1 MSGSI
6 LLPRRRALIAAA
18 GVPLLLTTRGAAAG
32 VRVRDARGQ
41 EIEIKDASRI
51 VAVGGSV
58 TEVIYALGGEK
69 NLVATDSTSL
79 FPAAARET
87 PKIGYMRTLSA
98 EGVLSLRPSVVITT
112 TAAGPEAALRQIA
125 DAGVAVLVLSDD
137 YSFDAVIA
145 KIEGIGRALRLDKAA
160 ADLTAKV
167 RADTADVTARVAQSK
182 TRPRA
187 LSFLTFGQG
196 GAPQAAGRMT
206 AADGIIRLAGGV
218 NVFDAWSG
226 YKPMTPEAT
235 VAAAP
240 EVIMVGTQTIE
251 AIGGVDKIL
260 ADPALALT
268 PAATHKRVASADA
281 LLLLGFGPRTPQAVR
296 IVARVFHPDIEFP
309 DPR

>member
-1 MSGSI
+1 MPPPI
-6 LLPRRRALIAAA
+6 LLPRRRALTAAA
-18 GVPLLLTTRGAAAG
+18 GAPLLFLGRGASAR

-79 FPAAARET
+79 YPAVARDT
-87 PKIGYMRTLSA
+87 PKVGYMRQLSA

-112 TAAGPEAALRQIA
+112 TAAGPEAALRQIS
-125 DAGVAVLVLSDD
+125 DAGVPVLILSDD
-137 YSFDAVIA
+137 YNFEAVIA
-145 KIEGIGRALRLDKAA
+145 KIEGIGRALSLDKAA
-160 ADLTAKV
+160 ADLAAQA
-167 RADTADVTARVAQSK
+167 RADMADATARIARSK
-182 TRPRA
+182 TKPRA

-206 AADGIIRLAGGV
+206 AADGIIRLAGGT

-240 EVIMVGTQTIE
+240 EVIVVGTQTIE
-251 AIGGVDKIL
+251 TIGGVDKIL

-268 PAATHKRVASADA
+268 PAAKQRRVASADA
-281 LLLLGFGPRTPQAVR
+281 LLLLGFGPRTPEAVR
-296 IVARVFHPDIEFP
+296 IVARVFHPDVEFP
-309 DPR
+309 APR

>member
-1 MSGSI
+1 MARPVM
-6 LLPRRRALIAAA
+6 LPRRRALIAAGGA
-18 GVPLLLTTRGAAAG
+18 PLLVMARGAAAG
-32 VRVRDARGQ
+32 VRVRDAHGR
-41 EIEIKDASRI
+41 EIEIKDASRV
-51 VAVGGSV
+51 VAVGGAV
-58 TEVIYALGGEK
+58 TEVIYALGAEK
-69 NLVATDSTSL
+69 TLVATDSTSL

-87 PKIGYMRTLSA
+87 PKIGYMRSLSA
-98 EGVLSLRPSVVITT
+98 EGVLSLRPSLVITT
-112 TAAGPEAALRQIA
+112 TAAGPDAALRQIA
-125 DAGVAVLVLSDD
+125 DAGVAVLVLGDD
-137 YSFDAVIA
+137 YSVDSVTA
-145 KIEGIGRALRLDKAA
+145 KIEGVGRALGLDNEAA
-160 ADLTAKV
+160 GLIARV
-167 RADTADVTARVAQSK
+167 RAEMADVATRVARPT

-218 NVFDAWSG
+218 NVFDAWPG

-240 EVIMVGTQTIE
+240 DVIVIGAQTIE
-251 AIGGVDKIL
+251 AIGGIDKVL

-268 PAATHKRVASADA
+268 PAAKNRRVASADA

-309 DPR
+309 DP

>member
-1 MSGSI
+1 MPSPI

-18 GVPLLLTTRGAAAG
+18 GAPLFLMGRGAAAG
-32 VRVRDARGQ
+32 VRVKDARGH
-41 EIEIKDASRI
+41 EVEIKDASRI

-69 NLVATDSTSL
+69 NLIATDSTSL
-79 FPAAARET
+79 FPEAAQKT
-87 PKIGYMRTLSA
+87 PKVGYMRQLSA
-98 EGVLSLRPSVVITT
+98 EGVLSLRPTVVITT

-145 KIEGIGRALRLDKAA
+145 KIDGIGRALGLDKAA
-160 ADLTAKV
+160 ADLVAKV
-167 RADTADVTARVAQSK
+167 RADMAEVTARIAQSK

-240 EVIMVGTQTIE
+240 EVIVLGTQTITT
-251 AIGGVDKIL
+251 IGGVDKIL

-268 PAATHKRVASADA
+268 PAAKNKRVASADA
-281 LLLLGFGPRTPQAVR
+281 LMLLGFGPRTPEAVR
-296 IVARVFHPDIEFP
+296 IVARVFHPDVEFP
-309 DPR
+309 TPR

>member
-1 MSGSI
+1 MSSPI

-18 GVPLLLTTRGAAAG
+18 GASLLLVGRGTMAG
-32 VRVRDARGQ
+32 VRVKDARGN
-41 EIEIKDASRI
+41 EVEIKDPSRI

-79 FPAAARET
+79 FPEAAQKT
-87 PKIGYMRTLSA
+87 PKVGYMRQLSA
-98 EGVLSLRPSVVITT
+98 EGVLSLRPTVVITT

-145 KIEGIGRALRLDKAA
+145 KIEGIGRALGLDKAA
-160 ADLTAKV
+160 ADLVAKV
-167 RADTADVTARVAQSK
+167 RADMADVAARIAQSK
-182 TRPRA
+182 TKPRA

-206 AADGIIRLAGGV
+206 AADGIIKLAGGV

-240 EVIMVGTQTIE
+240 EVIMVGTQTIT

-268 PAATHKRVASADA
+268 PAAKSKRVASADA
-281 LLLLGFGPRTPQAVR
+281 LMLLGFGPRTPEAVR
-296 IVARVFHPDIEFP
+296 IVARVFHPDVEFP
-309 DPR
+309 TPR

>member
-1 MSGSI
+1 MKPDI
-6 LLPRRRALIAAA
+6 LLPRRSALIAAA
-18 GVPLLLTTRGAAAG
+18 GTPLLLIGRSASAG

-79 FPAAARET
+79 YPAAARDT
-87 PKIGYMRTLSA
+87 PKVGYMRQLSA
-98 EGVLSLRPSVVITT
+98 EGVLSLRPTVVITT

-145 KIEGIGRALRLDKAA
+145 KIEGIGRALGLDKAA
-160 ADLTAKV
+160 TDLMAKV
-167 RADTADVTARVAQSK
+167 RADMADVTARIAQSK
-182 TRPRA
+182 TKPRA

-206 AADGIIRLAGGV
+206 AADGIIRLAGGT
-218 NVFDAWSG
+218 NVFEAWSG
-226 YKPMTPEAT
+226 YKPMTSEAT

-240 EVIMVGTQTIE
+240 EVIVVGTQTIE
-251 AIGGVDKIL
+251 TIGGVDKIL

-268 PAATHKRVASADA
+268 PAAKQRRVASADA
-281 LLLLGFGPRTPQAVR
+281 LMLLGFGPRTPEAVR
-296 IVARVFHPDIEFP
+296 IVARVFHPDVEFP
-309 DPR
+309 APR

>member
-1 MSGSI
+1 MSSPI

-18 GVPLLLTTRGAAAG
+18 GVPLFLMARGASAG
-32 VRVRDARGQ
+32 VRVRDARGN

-79 FPAAARET
+79 FPATARDT
-87 PKIGYMRTLSA
+87 PKVGYMRTLSA
-98 EGVLSLRPSVVITT
+98 EGVLSLRPTVVITT

-137 YSFDAVIA
+137 YSFDAVTA
-145 KIEGIGRALRLDKAA
+145 KIEGIGRALGLDKAA
-160 ADLTAKV
+160 ADLVAKV
-167 RADTADVTARVAQSK
+167 RADMADVTARIAQSK

-206 AADGIIRLAGGV
+206 AADGIIKLAGGV

-240 EVIMVGTQTIE
+240 EVIMLGTQTIE
-251 AIGGVDKIL
+251 TIGGVDKIL

-268 PAATHKRVASADA
+268 PAAKSKRVASADA
-281 LLLLGFGPRTPQAVR
+281 LMLLGFGPRTPEAVR
-296 IVARVFHPDIEFP
+296 IVARVFHPDVEFP
-309 DPR
+309 APR

>member
-1 MSGSI
+1 MSPT
-6 LLPRRRALIAAA
+6 LLLARRRALIAASGA
-18 GVPLLLTTRGAAAG
+18 PLLMMARAVAAQ

-41 EIEIKDASRI
+41 DVVIKDASRI

-79 FPAAARET
+79 FPPAARET
-87 PKIGYMRTLSA
+87 PKVGYMRQLSA
-98 EGVLSLRPSVVITT
+98 EGVLSLRPTVVITT

-125 DAGVAVLVLSDD
+125 DAGVAVLVLGDD
-137 YSFDAVIA
+137 YSFDAVVA
-145 KIEGIGRALRLDKAA
+145 KIEGIGRALGLDKAA
-160 ADLTAKV
+160 GELLAKV
-167 RADTADVTARVAQSK
+167 RADMAEVTARIAQSK
-182 TRPRA
+182 IKPRA
-187 LSFLTFGQG
+187 ISFLTFGQG

-206 AADGIIRLAGGV
+206 AADGIIRLAGGT
-218 NVFDAWSG
+218 NVFEAWSG

-240 EVIMVGTQTIE
+240 EVILVGTQTIE

-268 PAATHKRVASADA
+268 PAAKNRRVASADA

-296 IVARVFHPDIEFP
+296 IVARFFHPDVEFP
-309 DPR
+309 TPR

>member
-1 MSGSI
+1 MSSPI
-6 LLPRRRALIAAA
+6 RLPRRRALIAASGA
-18 GVPLLLTTRGAAAG
+18 PLLLMGRGASAG

-79 FPAAARET
+79 YPAAARDT
-87 PKIGYMRTLSA
+87 PKVGYMRQLSA

-137 YSFDAVIA
+137 YSFDAVVA
-145 KIEGIGRALRLDKAA
+145 KIEGIGRALGLDKAA
-160 ADLTAKV
+160 AELVTKV
-167 RADTADVTARVAQSK
+167 RADMADVTARIAQSK

-240 EVIMVGTQTIE
+240 EVIMLGTQTIE
-251 AIGGVDKIL
+251 TIGGVDKIL

-268 PAATHKRVASADA
+268 PAAKQRRVASADA
-281 LLLLGFGPRTPQAVR
+281 LMLLGFGPRTPEAVR
-296 IVARVFHPDIEFP
+296 IVARVFHPEVEFP
-309 DPR
+309 APR

>member
-1 MSGSI
+1 MSAPL

-18 GVPLLLTTRGAAAG
+18 GAPLLLTARGAAAG
-32 VRVRDARGQ
+32 VRVRDARGLEV
-41 EIEIKDASRI
+41 EITDASRI

-58 TEVIYALGGEK
+58 TEVIYALGAEK
-69 NLVATDSTSL
+69 MLIATDSTSL

-98 EGVLSLRPSVVITT
+98 EGVLSLRPSLVITT
-112 TAAGPEAALRQIA
+112 TAAGPDTALRQIA

-145 KIEGIGRALRLDKAA
+145 KIEGIGRALALEKAA
-160 ADLTAKV
+160 SELAAKV
-167 RADTADVTARVAQSK
+167 RADMADVSARIAQSK

-206 AADGIIRLAGGV
+206 AADGIIRLAGGI

-240 EVIMVGTQTIE
+240 EVIVIGTQTIE
-251 AIGGVDKIL
+251 AIGGIDKVL

-268 PAATHKRVASADA
+268 PAAKQKRIASADA

>member
-1 MSGSI
+1 MSSPI
-6 LLPRRRALIAAA
+6 RLPRRRALIAASGA
-18 GVPLLLTTRGAAAG
+18 PLLLMGRGASAG

-79 FPAAARET
+79 YPAAARDT
-87 PKIGYMRTLSA
+87 PKVGYMRQLSA

-145 KIEGIGRALRLDKAA
+145 KIEGIGRALGLDKAA
-160 ADLTAKV
+160 AELVTKV
-167 RADTADVTARVAQSK
+167 RADMADVTARIAQSK

-240 EVIMVGTQTIE
+240 EVIMLGTQTIE
-251 AIGGVDKIL
+251 TIGGVDKIL

-268 PAATHKRVASADA
+268 PAAKQRRVASADA
-281 LLLLGFGPRTPQAVR
+281 LMLLGFGPRTPEAVR
-296 IVARVFHPDIEFP
+296 IVARVFHPEVEFP
-309 DPR
+309 APR

>member
-6 LLPRRRALIAAA
+6 PLPRRRALIAAA
-18 GVPLLLTTRGAAAG
+18 GVPLLLTGRGASG
-32 VRVRDARGQ
+32 QVRVRDARGQ
-41 EIEIKDASRI
+41 EVVVNDASRI

-58 TEVIYALGGEK
+58 TEVIYALGAEK

-79 FPAAARET
+79 FPPEAQQT
-87 PKIGYMRTLSA
+87 PKIGYMRQLAA
-98 EGVLSLRPSVVITT
+98 EGVLSLRPTLVIAT
-112 TAAGPEAALRQIA
+112 TAAGPDAALRQIA

-137 YSFDAVIA
+137 YSFDAVVA
-145 KIEGIGRALRLDKAA
+145 KIDGIGRALGLDKAA
-160 ADLTAKV
+160 ADLVAKV
-167 RADTADVTARVAQSK
+167 RADMADVSARIARSK

-206 AADGIIRLAGGV
+206 AADGIIKLAGGV

-240 EVIMVGTQTIE
+240 EVIMLGAQTI
-251 AIGGVDKIL
+251 ATAGGVDKIL

-268 PAATHKRVASADA
+268 PAAKTKRVASADA
-281 LLLLGFGPRTPQAVR
+281 LMLLGFGPRTPEAVR
-296 IVARVFHPDIEFP
+296 IVARVFHPDVEFP
-309 DPR
+309 PQR

>member
-1 MSGSI
+1 MSASI

-18 GVPLLLTTRGAAAG
+18 GAPLLLIGRGAMAG
-32 VRVRDARGQ
+32 VRVKDARGH
-41 EIEIKDASRI
+41 EVEIKDASRI

-58 TEVIYALGGEK
+58 TEVIYALGGER

-79 FPAAARET
+79 FPAAAQKT
-87 PKIGYMRTLSA
+87 PKVGYMRQLSA
-98 EGVLSLRPSVVITT
+98 EGLLSLRPSVVITT

-145 KIEGIGRALRLDKAA
+145 KIEGIGRALGLDKAA
-160 ADLTAKV
+160 ADLVTRVRTDMADLSARIVRSKAKP
-167 RADTADVTARVAQSK
+167 RV
-182 TRPRA
+182 

-206 AADGIIRLAGGV
+206 AADGIIRLAGGI

-240 EVIMVGTQTIE
+240 EVIMLGTQTIE
-251 AIGGVDKIL
+251 TVGGIDKVL

-268 PAATHKRVASADA
+268 PAAKNKRVASADA
-281 LLLLGFGPRTPQAVR
+281 LLLLGFGPRTAEAVR

-309 DPR
+309 ARQ

>member
-1 MSGSI
+1 MSATI
-6 LLPRRRALIAAA
+6 VLPRRRALIAAA
-18 GVPLLLTTRGAAAG
+18 AAPLLLMARGALAG
-32 VRVRDARGQ
+32 VRVRDAHGQ

-79 FPAAARET
+79 FPAAARAT
-87 PKIGYMRTLSA
+87 PKVGYMRTLSA

-137 YSFDAVIA
+137 YSFDAVVA
-145 KIEGIGRALRLDKAA
+145 KIEGIGRALGLDKAA
-160 ADLTAKV
+160 ADLVAKV
-167 RADTADVTARVAQSK
+167 RADMADVTARISQSK
-182 TRPRA
+182 TKPRA

-240 EVIMVGTQTIE
+240 EVIVIGTQTVE
-251 AIGGVDKIL
+251 AVGGIDNVL

-268 PAATHKRVASADA
+268 PAAKQKRVASADA

-296 IVARVFHPDIEFP
+296 IVARVFHPDVEFP
-309 DPR
+309 EPR

>member
-1 MSGSI
+1 MARPI
-6 LLPRRRALIAAA
+6 LLPRRRALIAASGA
-18 GVPLLLTTRGAAAG
+18 PLLLTARGAFAG

-41 EIEIKDASRI
+41 EIEIRDASRI

-58 TEVIYALGGEK
+58 TEVIYALGGVK
-69 NLVATDSTSL
+69 SLVATDSTSL
-79 FPAAARET
+79 FPVAARKT
-87 PKIGYMRTLSA
+87 PKVGYMRTLSA
-98 EGVLSLRPSVVITT
+98 EGVLSLRPSLVITT
-112 TAAGPEAALRQIA
+112 TAAGPESALRQIA

-137 YSFDAVIA
+137 YSFDAVVA
-145 KIEGIGRALRLDKAA
+145 KIEGIGRALGLAQAA
-160 ADLTAKV
+160 TDLARKV
-167 RADTADVTARVAQSK
+167 RADMADVAARVAQSK
-182 TRPRA
+182 TKPRA

-218 NVFDAWSG
+218 NVFDAWTG

-268 PAATHKRVASADA
+268 PAAKNRRVASADA
-281 LLLLGFGPRTPQAVR
+281 LLLLGFGPRTPEAVR
-296 IVARVFHPDIEFP
+296 IVARVFHPDVEFP
-309 DPR
+309 AAR

>member
-1 MSGSI
+1 MPSPI

-18 GVPLLLTTRGAAAG
+18 GAPLLFVGRGAMAG
-32 VRVRDARGQ
+32 VRVKDARGN
-41 EIEIKDASRI
+41 EVEIKDSSRI

-79 FPAAARET
+79 YPEAAQKT
-87 PKIGYMRTLSA
+87 PKVGYMRQLSA
-98 EGVLSLRPSVVITT
+98 EGVLSLRPTVVITT

-137 YSFDAVIA
+137 YSFDAVVA
-145 KIEGIGRALRLDKAA
+145 KIEGIGRALGLDKAA
-160 ADLTAKV
+160 TDLVAKV
-167 RADTADVTARVAQSK
+167 RADMADVTARIAKSK
-182 TRPRA
+182 TKPRA

-240 EVIMVGTQTIE
+240 EVIMLGTQTIT

-268 PAATHKRVASADA
+268 PAAKNKRVASADA
-281 LLLLGFGPRTPQAVR
+281 LMLLGFGPRTPEAVR
-296 IVARVFHPDIEFP
+296 IVARVFHPDVEFP
-309 DPR
+309 TPR

>member
-1 MSGSI
+1 MPRPI
-6 LLPRRRALIAAA
+6 TLPRRRALIAAA
-18 GVPLLLTTRGAAAG
+18 PLLLMARGASAG

-98 EGVLSLRPSVVITT
+98 EGVLSLRPTLVITT
-112 TAAGPEAALRQIA
+112 TAAGPDAALRQIA

-145 KIEGIGRALRLDKAA
+145 KIEGVGRALGLDKAA
-160 ADLTAKV
+160 ADLAAKV
-167 RADTADVTARVAQSK
+167 RADMARVTARIAQAK

-240 EVIMVGTQTIE
+240 EVIMVGTQTVE
-251 AIGGVDKIL
+251 AIGGIDKIL

-268 PAATHKRVASADA
+268 PAAKEKRVVSADA
-281 LLLLGFGPRTPQAVR
+281 LLLLGFGPRTPEAVR

-309 DPR
+309 AAR